1 MWDFGSK
8 VLVRTNE
15 ADTPMQ
21 PAHGYAGDVTPS
33 EALDAVRTNERAVIV
48 DVRTLAEWN
57 FVGLPDFGRPV
68 VTIEW
73 NLFPSGK
80 SNPDFLAQLREAEVE
95 DDQPVYFLCRSGAR
109 SAAAATA
116 ATAAGYSDAFNIAG
130 GFEGDPDADGRRG
143 SVNGW
148 KAEGLPWRQS

>member
-1 MWDFGSK
+1 M
-8 VLVRTNE
+8 
-15 ADTPMQ
+15 
-21 PAHGYAGDVTPS
+21 GDVTPS
-33 EALDAVRTNERAVIV
+33 EAFDAVRSDERAVLV

-57 FVGLPDFGRPV
+57 FVGLPDFARPV
-68 VTIEW
+68 ITIEW
-73 NLFPSGK
+73 NLFPSGE
-80 SNPDFLAQLREAEVE
+80 SNPDFLAQLRKAEVD

-116 ATAAGYSDAFNIAG
+116 ATAAGYGAAFNIAG
-130 GFEGDPDADGRRG
+130 GFEGDPDADGHRG